1 MLLEAINR
9 IGVGALIVEGRR
21 AERLNRRAVA
31 MMTLR
36 AIGTRKVIGEALW
49 KTKLRTDGCRENA

>member
-31 MMTLR
+31 IMKLR
-36 AIGTRKVIGEALW
+36 AIGTRKVIGEAL
-49 KTKLRTDGCRENA
+49 